1 MLLLVGRR
9 RRVSDLFCL
18 RFVGGDK
25 EQRTDYMRRES
36 LSGFLS
42 VSLFGILIL
51 VGLCN
56 WLFFFFF
63 FITNT
68 IKKPKNKS

>member
-1 MLLLVGRR
+1 MILLLVGRR

-42 VSLFGILIL
+42 VSFGILIL

-63 FITNT
+63 Y
-68 IKKPKNKS
+68 NKYH